1 MFLLYFVG
9 SKYQTSGVWDVLGL
23 MMSVGFRPN
32 TRTIPGGPWSLVFIV
47 RCHLLSED
55 EIIAELVVRG
65 RGWRGWKDFKVRLRY
80 IATYAPGSWFQIFL
94 LFLALLGEMI
104 QFV

>member
-1 MFLLYFVG
+1 
-9 SKYQTSGVWDVLGL
+9 
-23 MMSVGFRPN
+23 MSVGFRPN
-32 TRTIPGGPWSLVFIV
+32 TRTIPGGHWSLVFIV

-80 IATYAPGSWFQIFL
+80 IATYAPGSWFQI
-94 LFLALLGEMI
+94 LFFFSLTWGDDPICLIFSIGLKLPAS
-104 QFV
+104 